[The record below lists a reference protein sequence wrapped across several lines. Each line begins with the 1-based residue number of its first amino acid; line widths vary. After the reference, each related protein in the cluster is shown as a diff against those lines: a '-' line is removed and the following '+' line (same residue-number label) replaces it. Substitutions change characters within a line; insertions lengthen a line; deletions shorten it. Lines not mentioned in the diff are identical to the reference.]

1 MCGLPDQQRKME
13 ESIVEL
19 MNELNEIELKRTEKL
34 QQIEAKIKSFP
45 VDPDLIY
52 FYGESCPFTARA
64 QPEIQCLEI
73 KLGKQLTKKEV
84 WNSVENQQLYQ
95 TVGGQKNC
103 GGVPY
108 FYNKATGNSV
118 CGARACDLLFNWAKS
133 DPNARAAS

>member
-1 MCGLPDQQRKME
+1 MDDE
-13 ESIVEL
+13 HTIVEL
-19 MNELNEIELKRTEKL
+19 MSELNEIELKRTAKV

-45 VDPDLIY
+45 VDQNLIY

-84 WNSVENQQLYQ
+84 WNNVENQQLYQ

-108 FYNKATGNSV
+108 FYNQATGSSV
-118 CGARACDLLFNWAKS
+118 CGARACDLLLNWAKS
-133 DPNARAAS
+133 ESTTQS